1 LRLQGAS
8 LLAFL
13 TGSAGPLTERNVA
26 MSFFIAPK
34 FEIRKKILRQQLSMQ
49 MGLKSSDLER
59 VK

>member
-1 LRLQGAS
+1 VGHD
-8 LLAFL
+8 LAV
-13 TGSAGPLTERNVA
+13 P
-26 MSFFIAPK
+26 FFIAPK